1 MAMVLGTPL
10 AAVTIAG
17 EFASRA
23 GNSSGALGVADWQSS
38 AEQALCERVID
49 SGEKLVLGGTRL
61 DLRMSGT
68 CLAGAVGVIAW
79 AGFPAHGPNG
89 CVVGA
94 FCVADYLPRHWSDR
108 DVEVLE
114 TLAQVARGEVAL
126 QAALRRDHFSRE
138 LGTSGFGPRAVRAN
152 RTHMQRFPSGNCS
165 GKSQRSPVA
174 STSAVCSVSTT
185 AEIVSRL
192 GTAPVTTL
200 RMAAVSQMAT
210 SPATRPVSWSSSQ
223 AASYVGRYGQPHG
236 LAQIPARGE

>member
-114 TLAQVARGEVAL
+114 TLA
-126 QAALRRDHFSRE
+126 
-138 LGTSGFGPRAVRAN
+138 
-152 RTHMQRFPSGNCS
+152 
-165 GKSQRSPVA
+165 
-174 STSAVCSVSTT
+174 
-185 AEIVSRL
+185 
-192 GTAPVTTL
+192 
-200 RMAAVSQMAT
+200 
-210 SPATRPVSWSSSQ
+210 
-223 AASYVGRYGQPHG
+223 
-236 LAQIPARGE
+236 